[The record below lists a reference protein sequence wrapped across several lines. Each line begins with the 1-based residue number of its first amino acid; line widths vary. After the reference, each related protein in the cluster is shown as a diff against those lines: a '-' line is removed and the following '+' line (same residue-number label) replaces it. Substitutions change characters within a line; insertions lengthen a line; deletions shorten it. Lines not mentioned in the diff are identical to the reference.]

1 MKTEI
6 QSFQGLSGTIPETN
20 QDRSLRTGWNSVYF
34 RNYLYCCLL
43 LSEAVDLSLGAAR
56 GWDTNPFSGEESVGL
71 AVEQQCERK
80 KSLGLGRKCWVR
92 QRTDLEALPSLQ
104 ENGCVELEPQALLP
118 AYSFCLV
125 LPSWSRASP
134 SPGIMDRKTELL
146 L

>member
-1 MKTEI
+1 M
-6 QSFQGLSGTIPETN
+6 
-20 QDRSLRTGWNSVYF
+20 
-34 RNYLYCCLL
+34 
-43 LSEAVDLSLGAAR
+43 
-56 GWDTNPFSGEESVGL
+56 GL
-71 AVEQQCERK
+71 AVEPQCGRK

-104 ENGCVELEPQALLP
+104 ENGCVELEPQSLLP